1 MLLGSV
7 VYNKRRSLNL
17 TQSDLAK
24 DLCNQN
30 TISKLEKHNMT
41 PQIEVLIKIC
51 KRLDLTL
58 DQIFSDFSSD
68 YQREKAYVLDNIE
81 QDAVLDDTSDLEEKL
96 ALVKKNVNKEDMAQL
111 HLIEAIVDFRAGK
124 LEDASFNLDKINL
137 ETKMDN
143 DNIYTMLSF
152 LIKGKVCLEQDNIEM
167 SEYYFKIVYDAIKE
181 NFNFSNAKDFEIL
194 YLCKELGL
202 AFAKLGK
209 RELTSQI
216 IHRGIEYAKK
226 NGRMYFLD
234 EFYMSLAISKRDSK
248 NYEKYKNMAYYT
260 ALAVQHDKIAKE
272 IEGWD

>member
-51 KRLDLTL
+51 KRLELTL

-68 YQREKAYVLDNIE
+68 YQREKTYVLDNIE

-234 EFYMSLAISKRDSK
+234 EFYMSLAISKHDSK

>member
-68 YQREKAYVLDNIE
+68 YQREKTYVLDNIE

-234 EFYMSLAISKRDSK
+234 EFYMSLAISKHDSK